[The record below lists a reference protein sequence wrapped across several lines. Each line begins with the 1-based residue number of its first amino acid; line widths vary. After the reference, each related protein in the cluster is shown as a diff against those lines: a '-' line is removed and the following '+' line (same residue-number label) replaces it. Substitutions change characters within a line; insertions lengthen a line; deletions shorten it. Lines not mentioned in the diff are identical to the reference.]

1 MEGRASAPRSRHAAG
16 RHGVTG
22 RPARGGESFRRRMRL
37 LAGVGVLRRPVR
49 LGVGT
54 GDQVVERQCGSR
66 APQRDVL
73 ARHQRRGARVL
84 GRQLSPSDQRL
95 CGAAKSRR
103 HGCHP
108 RSALE
113 RRRNGHRAGSGTDAQ
128 SGPHAAI
135 LERGCRGVRQQQP
148 GDLRP
153 VQRAVSRQQLRHPGG
168 VALLA
173 GWRHVHRH
181 ELPGGRNAGARER
194 GASRR
199 REERHHARR
208 CAVLRDPLELAR
220 VQTHRL
226 AQQHRGLMAHLQFQ
240 LVQHPSMLGPRRR
253 SGGAARSAGAR
264 RAGAERSWQRLCHGA
279 DGLDGRA
286 ARELSR
292 LGFVDGETLRDRVQ
306 RAGPL
311 PPRLATKLLQ
321 EVAWALG
328 AAHQRGVIHRDV
340 KPDNIMIER
349 ATERAVVTDFG
360 IALGRRAA
368 ETAGGAVTGTARYM
382 SPEQACGEP
391 VDARSDLYSL
401 GATFFYALTGRAPF
415 EAANVP
421 AIITKHVYEPAPLVQ
436 TLRPEVPTKLAA
448 VVDRLLRKAAPERFQ
463 TADDLAR
470 VAGEVRGRDFRAP
483 PLLRAFVRNAQVSTL
498 VLLTSVLA
506 GRGTGLIGAILLFQ
520 LVVVARRLL
529 KDGYT
534 FGDIRAALLA
544 ERQVQQE
551 EDEVIKRRRWFLRLD
566 SLWYR
571 IWAGRAGRSFFWL
584 AGWGLKTAARPALPS
599 VERTELVLGRSALAA
614 YKALPDAERRQARDL
629 PAVLERLETGAEAL
643 RARGDTG
650 ESLTEAVAA
659 LEHLRLALVQRQ
671 SGVGSPSDLTLVLER
686 ARAIGDHVDRRIAA
700 AAEVQALLE

>member
-1 MEGRASAPRSRHAAG
+1 MTASISPEFLALQ
-16 RHGVTG
+16 
-22 RPARGGESFRRRMRL
+22 EL
-37 LAGVGVLRRPVR
+37 LAGRYSIERELGRGGMGIVLLARDVALDRPVAIKLLPPHLATR
-49 LGVGT
+49 PDERDRFLQEARTAAGLAHPNIVPIHL
-54 GDQVVERQCGSR
+54 VE
-66 APQRDVL
+66 
-73 ARHQRRGARVL
+73 AR
-84 GRQLSPSDQRL
+84 
-95 CGAAKSRR
+95 
-103 HGCHP
+103 
-108 RSALE
+108 
-113 RRRNGHRAGSGTDAQ
+113 
-128 SGPHAAI
+128 
-135 LERGCRGVRQQQP
+135 
-148 GDLRP
+148 GDL
-153 VQRAVSRQQLRHPGG
+153 VFFV
-168 VALLA
+168 
-173 GWRHVHRH
+173 
-181 ELPGGRNAGARER
+181 
-194 GASRR
+194 
-199 REERHHARR
+199 
-208 CAVLRDPLELAR
+208 
-220 VQTHRL
+220 
-226 AQQHRGLMAHLQFQ
+226 M
-240 LVQHPSMLGPRRR
+240 
-253 SGGAARSAGAR
+253 
-264 RAGAERSWQRLCHGA
+264 
-279 DGLDGRA
+279 
-286 ARELSR
+286 
-292 LGFVDGETLRDRVQ
+292 GFVDGETLRDRVE

-360 IALGRRAA
+360 IALGRRAG
-368 ETAGGAVTGTARYM
+368 AGESTDGGGSVTGTARYM

-421 AIITKHVYEPAPLVQ
+421 AILTKHVYEAAPQVQ
-436 TLRPEVPTKLAA
+436 ALRPEVPAKFSA
-448 VVDRLLRKAAPERFQ
+448 VVERLLRKAPPDRFQ

-470 VAGEVRGRDFRAP
+470 VAGELRGRDFRAP
-483 PLLRAFVRNAQVSTL
+483 PLVRAFMRNAQVSTM

-506 GRGTGLIGAILLFQ
+506 GNLMGIIGAILIFQ

-551 EDEVIKRRRWFLRLD
+551 EAEVTKQRSWFRKLD
-566 SLWYR
+566 ALWYR
-571 IWAGRAGRSFFWL
+571 IWTGRVGRAFFRFS
-584 AGWGLKTAARPALPS
+584 AIGLTTTARPALPS
-599 VERTELVLGRSALAA
+599 VEPTELLLGRSALAA

-629 PAVLERLETGAEAL
+629 PGVIERLETGAEAL

-659 LEHLRLALVQRQ
+659 LEHLRLALVKRQ

-686 ARAIGDHVDRRIAA
+686 AKEIGDHVDRRIAA